1 MKIAW
6 LHTHFINWMGGTKF
20 IFEVIKSI
28 SKVSGVEIEVFVEKT
43 SGFAKEQYIE
53 IGVPIHITTDVSSSD
68 FYYWPL
74 LLKYIRKN
82 RAILSD
88 KIAKFDIAIASMF
101 PMNAVIAKLP
111 IRKVQYCFEPYSVF
125 YDREMIKGL
134 PLFHLKRWAAPF
146 FSTLFK
152 RLDIESTRTMEIVFT
167 LNEVTRSTLKEIY
180 EVDAIPTFAGIDLNV
195 FKPTLSQTLMNE
207 YEGKRILIHSTDFT
221 PIKGTNLIIQALPMI
236 VDEFNNALLLI
247 TSTVQNEKEKER
259 LLKQARNLGIEQN
272 IKFLGFLPYDQLPA
286 YYSLAEVL
294 LQAGVGVMA
303 GATSMSLPVKEA
315 MACGTPAIRHP
326 VTNEDVEDNISG
338 YLVDATDTK
347 RYAEAVRKILKDR
360 KKTEL
365 MGSSARET
373 VVSKYSWDSV
383 RDIILTNLE
392 KLLL

>member
-6 LHTHFINWMGGTKF
+6 LHTHFINWNGGSKF

-28 SKVSGVEIEVFVEKT
+28 SKVPGIEIEVFVEKT
-43 SGFAKEQYIE
+43 SEFARDQYAE
-53 IGVPIHITTDVSSSD
+53 IGVPIHITTGVSSSS

-74 LLKYIRKN
+74 LLKYIKN
-82 RAILSD
+82 NRTILSE
-88 KIAKFDIAIASMF
+88 KIAKFDIAVANMF
-101 PMNAVIAKLP
+101 PMNAVISKLP
-111 IRKVQYCFEPYSVF
+111 IHRVQYCFEPYSVF
-125 YDREMIKGL
+125 HDREMINGL
-134 PLFHLKRWAAPF
+134 PLSNLKRWAAPF
-146 FSTLFK
+146 FSTLYK
-152 RLDIESTRTMEIVFT
+152 RLDIESTRAMEIVFT
-167 LNEVTRSTLKEIY
+167 LNEITKSTIKEIY
-180 EVDAIPTFAGIDLNV
+180 GVNATPTFAGIDLNL
-195 FKPTLSQTLMNE
+195 FKPTLSQTLMKE

-221 PIKGTNLIIQALPMI
+221 PIKGTHLIIQALPMI
-236 VDEFNNALLLI
+236 VNEFNNVLLLI
-247 TSTVQNEKEKER
+247 TNTVQNKRGELR
-259 LLKQARNLGIEQN
+259 LLKQACNLGIEKN

-373 VVSKYSWDSV
+373 IVSKYSWDSV